1 MITIRPVLESDEAFW
16 HTLDPHLSQEQFLRK
31 VRDREGF
38 VLLKD
43 DVPAAILR
51 YSLFWDHIPFC
62 NLLYVAPSF
71 QQTGLGTLLM
81 QGWEEEMRKAGFG
94 MVLVSTQSDETA
106 QVFYR
111 KLGYQDA
118 GGLVMNIPGF
128 EQPLELFLSKA
139 L

>member
-1 MITIRPVLESDEAFW
+1 
-16 HTLDPHLSQEQFLRK
+16 
-31 VRDREGF
+31 
-38 VLLKD
+38 
-43 DVPAAILR
+43 
-51 YSLFWDHIPFC
+51 
-62 NLLYVAPSF
+62 
-71 QQTGLGTLLM
+71 M